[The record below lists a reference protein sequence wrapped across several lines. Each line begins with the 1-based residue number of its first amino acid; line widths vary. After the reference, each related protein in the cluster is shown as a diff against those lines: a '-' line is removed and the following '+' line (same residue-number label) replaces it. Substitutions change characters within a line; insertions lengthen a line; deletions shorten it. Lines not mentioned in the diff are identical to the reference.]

1 MIHPIVR
8 KPPGASMN
16 ISAGVKFAGA
26 KLILNTDPL
35 PRASLIAPN
44 TVRDKVNPSPDPIP
58 SIKEAN
64 TPFFDAK
71 LSALPNTIQLTT
83 IRGINNPN
91 TL

>member
-1 MIHPIVR
+1 M
-8 KPPGASMN
+8 
-16 ISAGVKFAGA
+16 A
-26 KLILNTDPL
+26 KLIPNTDPL

-44 TVRDKVNPSPDPIP
+44 TVRDRVNPSPVPTP
-58 SIKEAN
+58 STRDAS